1 MSPRVSRA
9 RTLTSATL
17 KHALVSMLVLGTV
30 AACGLTD
37 STGTGSRGTVQGT
50 VPVISSP
57 GGDYS
62 GGTLAPPIAV
72 PSLAGISLKTE
83 QIAEVYEPIALVPRS
98 GTDKLY
104 VAQKDGKIKQIN
116 VDKVFN
122 RDGSLQRINYRVDN
136 GPLLDIGRSTD
147 DLNERGLLGLAFTS
161 DGRRLYILYTKAKA
175 GNIVVDE
182 YQMNDDQVDRSSR
195 RTLLDIEHPEA
206 NHNGGQLVIGP
217 DGFLYIAMGD
227 GGGQGD
233 PNGNAQNTKVLYGK
247 ILRIDPEGATRE
259 RPYSIPNGNPFAD
272 GQQGSPE
279 VWAYGLRNPWRFSFD
294 RLTKDLWI
302 GDVGQD
308 TSEEVD
314 FLPTQV
320 GGAGRGANLGWN
332 QMEGANPFN
341 GGSPP
346 AGYTPPIFQYG
357 RANGE
362 CSVVGGYV
370 YRGKLIWTL
379 LGVYVYADYCNG
391 EVRGV
396 LRKPDNQIEEAG
408 FGLKV
413 PNGQLESGGSITSF
427 GEDNDGELFILSA
440 AGGIY
445 KIEAK

>member
-1 MSPRVSRA
+1 MSRRASRA
-9 RTLTSATL
+9 NFAAVSALATIMVTTL
-17 KHALVSMLVLGTV
+17 
-30 AACGLTD
+30 AACGLTG
-37 STGTGSRGTVQGT
+37 STDAGSRGTALGT

-62 GGTLAPPIAV
+62 GGTLPPPIAV
-72 PSLAGISLKTE
+72 ATLQGISLKTE
-83 QIAEVYEPIALVPRS
+83 QIGDVYEPIALAPRS

-116 VDKVFN
+116 VDKQFN
-122 RDGSLQRINYRVDN
+122 RDGSLQRINYKVDLN
-136 GPLLDIGRSTD
+136 AVLDIGRSTD
-147 DLNERGLLGLAFTS
+147 DQGERGLLGLTFSS
-161 DGRRLYILYTKAKA
+161 DGRGMYIMYTKAKA
-175 GNIVVDE
+175 GNLEVDE

-195 RTLLDIEHPEA
+195 RNLLELDHPEA
-206 NHNGGQLVIGP
+206 NHNGGQIVFGP
-217 DGFLYIAMGD
+217 DGFLYIGIGD

-233 PNGNAQNTKVLYGK
+233 PNKNAQNTKVLYGK
-247 ILRIDPEGATRE
+247 ILRIDPEGRTQDRQ
-259 RPYSIPNGNPFAD
+259 YSVPTGNPFSD
-272 GQQGSPE
+272 GTQGSPE
-279 VWAYGLRNPWRFSFD
+279 VWAFGLRNPWRFSFD

-308 TSEEVD
+308 TYEEVD
-314 FLPTQV
+314 YLPNGV
-320 GGAGRGANLGWN
+320 GGAGRGANLGWS
-332 QMEGANPFN
+332 QMEGSHPFN
-341 GGSPP
+341 GGTPP
-346 AGYTPPIFQYG
+346 ANYTPPIFDYG

-362 CSVVGGYV
+362 CSVTGGFV

-391 EVRGV
+391 EVRGL
-396 LRKPDNQIEEAG
+396 LRKKDNKVEEAG